1 MAAPTEPEAETEFHI
16 PLRPD
21 GWTVDEVLALPED
34 QTSLQ
39 RIELVDGTLLVSPWP
54 RLEHQRLV
62 GMLCGQLGAGAG
74 PGFEVF
80 PGANL
85 VMGNRG
91 NRLVIPDVVV
101 TDEPGLKGVSLTEKQ
116 VVLVAEIVSPSTKV
130 QDRILKR
137 ALYAEALIPYYLLI
151 EPLEPAVA
159 TLFALEGEEYV
170 PISKGENGELRLTKP
185 FEAILRL

>member
-1 MAAPTEPEAETEFHI
+1 MAAPTEPESELSI
-16 PLRPD
+16 PPRPE

-39 RIELVDGTLLVSPWP
+39 RIELVDGVLLVSPWP

-62 GMLCGQLGAGAG
+62 RVLTGQLSVGAG
-74 PGFEVF
+74 PAFEVF

-85 VMGNRG
+85 VLGNRG
-91 NRLVIPDVVV
+91 NRLLIPDLVV

-137 ALYAEALIPYYLLI
+137 AIYAEALIPFYLPV
-151 EPLEPAVA
+151 EPGEPDTA
-159 TLFALEGEEYV
+159 TLF
-170 PISKGENGELRLTKP
+170 ELQREAYEPVAKSEAGKLHLARP
-185 FEAILRL
+185 FEAEIALA

>member
-1 MAAPTEPEAETEFHI
+1 MAAPTEPGTDSEFHI
-16 PLRPD
+16 PPRPD

-39 RIELVDGTLLVSPWP
+39 RIELVDGALFVSPWP

-62 GMLCGQLGAGAG
+62 GVLWGQFTAAAG
-74 PGFEVF
+74 PKFEVF

-85 VMGNRG
+85 VLGNRG
-91 NRLVIPDVVV
+91 NRLLIPDLVV

-130 QDRILKR
+130 QDRVLKR
-137 ALYAEALIPYYLLI
+137 AIYAEALIPFYLLVEAI
-151 EPLEPAVA
+151 EPVAA
-159 TLFALEGEEYV
+159 TLFELQGEEYV
-170 PISKGENGELRLTKP
+170 PIAKSENGELTLTRP
-185 FEAILRL
+185 FEATLRL

>member
-1 MAAPTEPEAETEFHI
+1 MAAPTEPGTESEFHI
-16 PLRPD
+16 PPRPD

-39 RIELVDGTLLVSPWP
+39 RIELVDGALFVSPWP

-62 GMLCGQLGAGAG
+62 RVLTGQLSAGAG
-74 PGFEVF
+74 PEFEVF

-85 VMGNRG
+85 VLGNRG
-91 NRLVIPDVVV
+91 NRLLVPDLVV
-101 TDEPGLKGVSLTEKQ
+101 TDEPGLKGLSLTEKQ
-116 VVLVAEIVSPSTKV
+116 VVLVAEIVSPSSRV

-137 ALYAEALIPYYLLI
+137 VIYAEALIRFYLLV

-159 TLFALEGEEYV
+159 TLFELHGEEYV
-170 PISKGENGELRLTKP
+170 PIAKSENGELRLPRP
-185 FEAILRL
+185 FTARLRL